1 MIFKAILPFIM
12 MWLFMSVLR
21 LLRIKSYTSRT
32 QQGPWHANPWG
43 GNPWDPGQQNQS
55 NSQSHEAKS
64 PYEVL
69 GVKPTV
75 SKSELAARYRELV
88 QQYHPDKVAHLAPEF
103 REVAEQRMKEINAAY
118 SLLKR

>member
-21 LLRIKSYTSRT
+21 LLRIKSYASRT
-32 QQGPWHANPWG
+32 RQRPRHSNPWG
-43 GNPWDPGQQNQS
+43 GNPWDPGQRDQYNG
-55 NSQSHEAKS
+55 QSHETKS

-75 SKSELAARYRELV
+75 SQSELAARYRELV
-88 QQYHPDKVAHLAPEF
+88 LQYHPDKVAHLAPEF

-118 SLLKR
+118 GLLKR

>member
-21 LLRIKSYTSRT
+21 LLRIRSYTSRT
-32 QQGPWHANPWG
+32 RQGPGHSSPWG
-43 GNPWDPGQQNQS
+43 GNPWDPGQRGQYNG
-55 NSQSHEAKS
+55 QSHETKS

-75 SKSELAARYRELV
+75 SRSELAARYRELV

-118 SLLKR
+118 DLLKR